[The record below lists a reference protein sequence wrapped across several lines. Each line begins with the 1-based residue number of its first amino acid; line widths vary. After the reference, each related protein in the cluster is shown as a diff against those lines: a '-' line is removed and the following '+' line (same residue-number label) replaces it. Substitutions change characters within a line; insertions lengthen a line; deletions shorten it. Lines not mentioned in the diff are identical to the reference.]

1 MTILLRNAKLSDETR
16 CVELLSE
23 LKSATASNRA
33 LPLGKSFR
41 QLVTKERGQITLA
54 VEGENVLG
62 MATVSYNLAMR
73 YGGEYCQLEELV
85 VTYGARGRNIGG
97 LLVRQ
102 IIDNAHERGC
112 AEIGLYLLES
122 TKQNRPFYEK
132 YGFEVFGPEMRQS
145 LR

>member
-1 MTILLRNAKLSDETR
+1 MTIELRNAEVSDEAC
-16 CVELLSE
+16 CVGLLSE
-23 LKSATASNRA
+23 LKLETASRRS

-54 VEGENVLG
+54 VEGANVLG

-85 VTYGARGRNIGG
+85 VTSDARGKNIGG
-97 LLVRQ
+97 LLVRR
-102 IIDNAHERGC
+102 IIDNARERGC
-112 AEIGLYLLES
+112 AEIGLYLLKS
-122 TKQNRPFYEK
+122 TKHNRLFYEK
-132 YGFEVFGPEMRQS
+132 YGFEVFGLEMRQS

>member
-1 MTILLRNAKLSDETR
+1 MTIELRNAEVADEVG

-23 LKSATASNRA
+23 LKLETASRRS

-54 VEGENVLG
+54 VEGEIVLG

-85 VTYGARGRNIGG
+85 VTSDARGKNIGG
-97 LLVRQ
+97 LLVRR
-102 IIDNAHERGC
+102 IIDNARERGC

-122 TKQNRPFYEK
+122 TKHNRLFYEK
-132 YGFEVFGPEMRQS
+132 YGFEVFGLEMRQS

>member
-1 MTILLRNAKLSDETR
+1 MTIQLRNAEVSDEAC

-23 LKSATASNRA
+23 LKLETASHRA

-54 VEGENVLG
+54 VEGEIVLG

-85 VTYGARGRNIGG
+85 VTSYARGKNIGG
-97 LLVRQ
+97 LLVRR
-102 IIDNAHERGC
+102 IIDNARERGC
-112 AEIGLYLLES
+112 AEIGLYLLKS
-122 TKQNRPFYEK
+122 TKHNRLFYEK
-132 YGFEVFGPEMRQS
+132 HGFEVFGLEMRQS